1 VILPNIERAVIPE
14 EKLRDYLL
22 APTFLVGR
30 HKAAFFRALGYTQ
43 ENWKAFESDLRGFL
57 REEAREKENTKY
69 GTKYEIQGQISGPTG
84 RSARIITA
92 WIVLREE
99 DFPRFITAHPG

>member
-1 VILPNIERAVIPE
+1 MILPNRDRAVIPG

-22 APTFLVGR
+22 DPSHIVGR

-43 ENWKAFESDLRGFL
+43 ENWKDLESDLRRFL
-57 REEAREKENTKY
+57 REEAREKGETKY
-69 GTKYEIQGQISGPTG
+69 GTKYDIQGQINGPAG
-84 RSARIITA
+84 RSSRIVTA
-92 WIVLREE
+92 WIVLHGE

>member
-22 APTFLVGR
+22 APTHLVGR
-30 HKAAFFRALGYTQ
+30 HKAAYFRALGYTQ
-43 ENWKAFESDLRGFL
+43 ENWKALESDLRRFL
-57 REEAREKENTKY
+57 REDAREKEITKY
-69 GTKYEIQGQISGPTG
+69 GTKFEIQSQIDGPAG

-92 WIVLREE
+92 WIVLRGE